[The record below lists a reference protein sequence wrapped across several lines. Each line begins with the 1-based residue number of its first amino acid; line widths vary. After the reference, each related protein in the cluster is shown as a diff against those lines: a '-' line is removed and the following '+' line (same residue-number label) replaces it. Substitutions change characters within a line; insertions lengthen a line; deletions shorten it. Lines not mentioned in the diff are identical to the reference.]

1 MKKWKTI
8 VSIVLVFLL
17 GALAGG
23 LVTYEINLQ
32 KVERVVRGEPRS
44 TREFIV
50 QRLDRELQLDAA
62 QREQLRAIVE
72 ETHLEMKAVRK
83 QFRPQIEE
91 ILIRSQDK
99 VRALLRPDQRE
110 KYEKIIAERRKKREI
125 EEGTR

>member
-50 QRLDRELQLDAA
+50 RRLDRELHLDAA

-72 ETHLEMKAVRK
+72 ETRLEMKAVRK